1 LKYGERFAEII
12 EKYETGY
19 ELAYKLD
26 MLRAFSVF
34 FNEPDD
40 ICRHPFNAQKRKK
53 KYHPK
58 KIKLFDRSA
67 VWCQN

>member
-1 LKYGERFAEII
+1 LDRLKYGERFAEII

-19 ELAYKLD
+19 KLAYKLD

-40 ICRHPFNAQKRKK
+40 ICRQPLTRKRERKSITRKK
-53 KYHPK
+53 K
-58 KIKLFDRSA
+58 L
-67 VWCQN
+67 